1 MADNNNLL
9 GVQTVT
15 DDVLSN
21 NDVLSHNDA
30 STNTDVEVEV
40 EIEDSGNDNS
50 DNSVNDSGNL
60 GIADSGNDNSD
71 NSVNDSGNLGIADSG
86 NDNSVDNSDNSVDNS
101 NELDVDL
108 EVEIEDSFN
117 DNSDNSVNTDFDDS
131 FNEDDSVRN
140 TDSFN
145 ITSSFNTQTLNDDST
160 SIGIRQYNTG
170 FGDLNLG
177 GLTGMAAGKSYGHGG
192 GAGGVDIDIDNRSMQ
207 LDQSVSQIVE
217 AGNGGGVDQ
226 VFAQEATVAF
236 GDGSMAAGDDLTV
249 VDTRFD
255 IEMGDISIGN
265 TWIDT
270 RINDSFQDNSVSNE
284 WEMEVEIEDSFNDES
299 TQTDIDVEIEDSF
312 TSEVD
317 ATFENSWEWENEG
330 NIFSPGAATTGGE
343 TDIEFD

>member
-1 MADNNNLL
+1 MAL
-9 GVQTVT
+9 
-15 DDVLSN
+15 
-21 NDVLSHNDA
+21 
-30 STNTDVEVEV
+30 
-40 EIEDSGNDNS
+40 
-50 DNSVNDSGNL
+50 
-60 GIADSGNDNSD
+60 
-71 NSVNDSGNLGIADSG
+71 
-86 NDNSVDNSDNSVDNS
+86 
-101 NELDVDL
+101 
-108 EVEIEDSFN
+108 
-117 DNSDNSVNTDFDDS
+117 SDNSVNTDFDDS

-226 VFAQEATVAF
+226 EFNQEATVAF
-236 GDGSMAAGDDLTV
+236 GDESIAAGDD
-249 VDTRFD
+249 VDIFESRID
-255 IEMGDISIGN
+255 VHMGDISMGN
-265 TWIDT
+265 TWDT
-270 RINDSFQDNSVSNE
+270 TTISDSFQDNSVSNE
-284 WEMEVEIEDSFNDES
+284 WEMEVDIEDSYNDNS
-299 TQTDIDVEIEDSF
+299 QHTDLDVEIEDSF
-312 TSEVD
+312 TNEIDSS
-317 ATFENSWEWENEG
+317 FENSMEWENNG

>member
-1 MADNNNLL
+1 MADDNTNSGL
-9 GVQTVT
+9 GAQTITEVT
-15 DDVLSN
+15 ELDVEVE
-21 NDVLSHNDA
+21 DVG
-30 STNTDVEVEV
+30 NTDVE
-40 EIEDSGNDNS
+40 DSGNID
-50 DNSVNDSGNL
+50 
-60 GIADSGNDNSD
+60 IADSGNDNSTD
-71 NSVNDSGNLGIADSG
+71 NSVENEAEESFNTDVENEESFNTDNSVENEAEESF
-86 NDNSVDNSDNSVDNS
+86 NDNSTD
-101 NELDVDL
+101 LDVDL

-117 DNSDNSVNTDFDDS
+117 DNSDNSINTEFADS

-145 ITSSFNTQTLNDDST
+145 VTSSFNTQTLNDHST
-160 SIGIRQYNTG
+160 SIGIRQYDTG

-177 GLTGMAAGKSYGHGG
+177 GLGGMAAAGKSYGHGG
-192 GAGGVDIDIDNRSMQ
+192 GAGDVDVSIDNRSLQ
-207 LDQSVSQIVE
+207 LDQSVNQMIETGHGGDVNQDFSQ
-217 AGNGGGVDQ
+217 D
-226 VFAQEATVAF
+226 ATVAF

-317 ATFENSWEWENEG
+317 ATFENSGEWENEG
-330 NIFSPGAATTGGE
+330 NIFSPAAATTGGE